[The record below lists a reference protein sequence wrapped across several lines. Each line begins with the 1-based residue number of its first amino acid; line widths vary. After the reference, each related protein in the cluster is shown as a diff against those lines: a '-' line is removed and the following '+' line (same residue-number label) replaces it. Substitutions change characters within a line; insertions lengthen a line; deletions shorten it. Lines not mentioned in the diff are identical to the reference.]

1 MKSKFDVIFENNFSR
16 FQGGGYL
23 TGDIIKLKK
32 GWEKD
37 DWCKE
42 APAQTIDMLK
52 SFDEQD
58 LILRVSTVK
67 TVRPAVNSS
76 VDAAAGVD
84 GFYIDVTQETAPG
97 RYTGAF
103 ITVPHQI
110 IELDGPNDKL
120 PEIPDSMKRDEKISV
135 KPKSLEEDQAE
146 NNPNGITSDTENDPG
161 MTNPLKQTGMDDKF
175 NRSLHDKDIKQPKAI
190 AATSYT
196 AGYLG

>member
-23 TGDIIKLKK
+23 TGDIIKFKK

-37 DWCKE
+37 DWCKD
-42 APAQTIDMLK
+42 APSQTIDMLK
-52 SFDEQD
+52 SFDAED

-67 TVRPAVNSS
+67 TLRPAVNSS

-84 GFYIDVTQETAPG
+84 GFHIDVTQETAPG

-103 ITVPHQI
+103 VTIPHQL

-120 PEIPDSMKRDEKISV
+120 PDIPDSMKRDEKISI

-161 MTNPLKQTGMDDKF
+161 MTNPLKPTGMDDKF
-175 NRSLHDKDIKQPKAI
+175 NRQLNNKDIKQPKAI

>member
-23 TGDIIKLKK
+23 TGDIIKFRK

-37 DWCKE
+37 EWCKD
-42 APAQTIDMLK
+42 APPQTIGMLK

-103 ITVPHQI
+103 ATIPHQL

-120 PEIPDSMKRDEKISV
+120 AEIPDSLKRDEKISV
-135 KPKSLEEDQAE
+135 KPKSLEEDKE
-146 NNPNGITSDTENDPG
+146 DNPNGITSDTENDPG
-161 MTNPLKQTGMDDKF
+161 LTNPLRQTGMDDKV
-175 NRSLHDKDIKQPKAI
+175 NKHLNNKDIKQPKAI